1 MNSSLFATFLKPL
14 KMSALNWVRDKAEH
28 KETEFMTITAESAGE
43 GTKPGLWRV
52 DRWHFRG
59 VLGAGMATGIRKEL
73 SKLVKVQSGD
83 IQTNEVLRIG
93 GQYRSEYGNCE
104 F

>member
-1 MNSSLFATFLKPL
+1 
-14 KMSALNWVRDKAEH
+14 MSALDWVRGKAEH
-28 KETEFMTITAESAGE
+28 KDTKFLTISAESADA

-59 VLGAGMATGIRKEL
+59 VLNSGMATGIRKEFD
-73 SKLVKVQSGD
+73 KLEKTDSGD
-83 IQTNEVLRIG
+83 IQVNEVLRIG

-104 F
+104 FSRTVYEWMSE